1 MFHEVS
7 RLRKTHCTFLSCA
20 DLNLYLSWIHVEDM
34 ITESRDGNDGGTG
47 EKQAGQAEEG
57 GGWSESGEIYNEE

>member
-1 MFHEVS
+1 
-7 RLRKTHCTFLSCA
+7 
-20 DLNLYLSWIHVEDM
+20 M

-47 EKQAGQAEEG
+47 EKQAGQAEGG